1 MPFEERNIGSLIA
14 DLAIS
19 DPDAPCVEQDGI
31 CHSRAEVINSAA
43 VLVDFFKGHRVTAGA
58 SVAIVA
64 VDRLRALEAMIA
76 LWSLDAAVLLLD
88 PRQPIG
94 EIQTVKEKV
103 GLDSVFTDS
112 KSFARRG
119 GFDLIPARDST
130 MKCAMGLHFSS
141 GSQHCDALILSSSG
155 TTGFPR
161 FRRVTHQAFLEGLW
175 ASGQLLNNQIPLSA
189 VSVGSLAFGAV
200 LSHWI
205 KLLINGKFLLSLPLI
220 FGVQELHQALTRSDI
235 QSVGLPPVLI
245 TDLLEFH
252 KENTAAQDGPAYPHI
267 TRMASLG
274 GPISPDKLVQA
285 YRMLTPGVKNMY
297 SMSGV
302 GAVSILSG
310 DEVLEKPNS
319 VGKPFSEVTIRIE
332 DETSGLCPIGQIG
345 RIVAKPNWKD
355 GAAPIDTGDY
365 GWIDEDGYLFIQG
378 RSEQT
383 ACRNSINVNLLDLEF
398 DVKRIMGVRDCIA
411 FAVQADGSPDDMIFL
426 AVETKIDLDRAKKQM
441 KSSLASYRRPDRIM
455 ICSHLPRN
463 SSNKIAL
470 RTVKNMAIEEET
482 QFVDF

>member
-1 MPFEERNIGSLIA
+1 MGFEARNIGSIMA
-14 DLAIS
+14 DLATD
-19 DPDAPCVEQDGI
+19 DPNAPCVEQDGI
-31 CHSRAEVINSAA
+31 RHSRADVINSAQA
-43 VLVDFFKGHRVTAGA
+43 LVGFFKECNVTSGA

-88 PRQPIG
+88 PRQTID
-94 EIQTVKEKV
+94 EILVAKENSGVKAI
-103 GLDSVFTDS
+103 FTES

-119 GFDLIPARDST
+119 GFGLIPPRETEKKNDIELLFSPDS
-130 MKCAMGLHFSS
+130 
-141 GSQHCDALILSSSG
+141 QDRDALILSSSG
-155 TTGFPR
+155 TTGIPR

-175 ASGQLLNNQIPLSA
+175 VSGQLLDNQIPLA
-189 VSVGSLAFGAV
+189 AASVGSLAFGAV

-205 KLLINGKFLLSLPLI
+205 KLMIHGKFLLSLPLL
-220 FGVQELHQALTRSDI
+220 FGVEELHQALTRTDI

-245 TDLLEFH
+245 TDLLDFH
-252 KENTAAQDGPAYPHI
+252 SKNPATNDGPVYPHI
-267 TRMASLG
+267 TRMTSLG
-274 GPISPDKLVQA
+274 GPISPDNLVRA
-285 YRMLTPGVKNMY
+285 YRMLTPDVRNMY

-310 DEVLEKPNS
+310 DEILEKPNS
-319 VGKPFSEVTIRIE
+319 VGKPFPEVTVRVE
-332 DETSGLCPIGQIG
+332 DVANELCETGEIG

-355 GAAPIDTGDY
+355 GAEPIDTGDF

-378 RSEQT
+378 RAEQI
-383 ACRNSINVNLLDLEF
+383 ACRNSINVNLLDLEL
-398 DVKRIMGVRDCIA
+398 DVNRITGVRDCIA
-411 FAVQADGSPDDMIFL
+411 FSLQADGSLDDMIFL
-426 AVETKIDLDRAKKQM
+426 AVEVNIDVSRAKKQI

-455 ICSHLPRN
+455 MCSHLPRN

-470 RTVKNMAIEEET
+470 RVIKNMAIGKGP